1 MKVSVIFHDH
11 IQHSLQRIVTEHGRP
26 KTVIEIGVF
35 EGATTFQ
42 MAEALGGDGY
52 KHYAVDPFLPVE
64 NLREEVV
71 RDAEAQFKENLA
83 DYPCVELIQQRSF
96 DGLMTLYQRGVKAD
110 LIYVDGS
117 HYAKDVLADA
127 VLGFEILKIG
137 GIMLFDDAV
146 SWRYGSAADESPK
159 LAIDSFIQCNW
170 SRMRVLEMPNG
181 YQVAI
186 KRMA

>member
-1 MKVSVIFHDH
+1 MKVSVVFHDH
-11 IQHSLQRIVTEHGRP
+11 IQNSLVRIVTEHVRP

-42 MAEALGGDGY
+42 MAHALADKDY
-52 KHYAVDPFLPVE
+52 KHYAIDPFLPVE
-64 NLREEVV
+64 NLREDVV
-71 RDAEAQFKENLA
+71 KDAEIQFKENLVEF
-83 DYPCVELIQQRSF
+83 PCVELIQKTSF
-96 DGLMTLYQRGVKAD
+96 EGLIELWQRGIKAD

-127 VLGFEILKIG
+127 VLGFELLRIG
-137 GIMLFDDAV
+137 GVMLFDDAV

-170 SRMRVLEMPNG
+170 SRLRVLEMPNG